1 MRAPPVSRRRPI
13 TPLVAGRG
21 ADESTGRARPSNVPP
36 RITVDT
42 VTSALLTD
50 LYELTMVRAAREAG
64 TASRRCVFEVFTR
77 SLPPGRRYGVVAG
90 TARVLGAI
98 ADFRFDEADLRY
110 LRKTGVLDA
119 AMLEHLAGYRF
130 TGDVHGYEEG
140 ELYFPGSPV
149 LRVEGTFED
158 AVVLETVILSILN
171 HDS

>member
-1 MRAPPVSRRRPI
+1 
-13 TPLVAGRG
+13 
-21 ADESTGRARPSNVPP
+21 
-36 RITVDT
+36 
-42 VTSALLTD
+42 
-50 LYELTMVRAAREAG
+50 
-64 TASRRCVFEVFTR
+64 
-77 SLPPGRRYGVVAG
+77 
-90 TARVLGAI
+90 
-98 ADFRFDEADLRY
+98 ADLRY

-171 HDS
+171 HDSGIASAGSRMVTAARGRPCIEMGGRRVHEDAAIAAARAAYVVGFASTSNLAAGAHYRIPVAGTAAHAFTL